1 MKRGDNLRTA
11 CCSELRFTL
20 SRSSAIDN
28 LALVNSL
35 VVSRFEV
42 KRSDDGVSLDVVV
55 VVVVVVDSPKSSS
68 CEDNSPDTTENPPS
82 VIPES

>member
-55 VVVVVVDSPKSSS
+55 VVVDSPKSSS